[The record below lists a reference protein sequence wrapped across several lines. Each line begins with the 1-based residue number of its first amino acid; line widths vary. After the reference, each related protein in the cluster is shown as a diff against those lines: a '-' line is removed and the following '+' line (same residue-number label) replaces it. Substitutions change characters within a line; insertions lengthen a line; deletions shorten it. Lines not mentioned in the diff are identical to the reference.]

1 MDVFDDPKYSYLI
14 EEQSFFF
21 KIFKKI
27 FYYYA
32 KAVFSTYAPLHVYG
46 RENIP
51 NDSFIISSNHN
62 SHMDVALLSVATK
75 KDYNQ
80 IAMLAAK
87 DYFFDSWI
95 RRNLINMGMNLIPI
109 DRKKNGVRKFS
120 IEKTLALCGKFMEFE
135 KRNLIM
141 FPEGTR
147 GKPGVLQPFQK
158 GAAMFSIN
166 LNKPILPAV
175 IYGSHK
181 VWPKGKVFFSLPKNI
196 HVHILKPIYPNKFIT
211 TDKPNKNEVDEAI
224 INITSFLENTIKEKC
239 KLLYE

>member
-1 MDVFDDPKYSYLI
+1 MDVLDNPKYSYLV
-14 EEQSFFF
+14 EEQSFFY
-21 KIFKKI
+21 KIFKNF

-32 KAVFSTYAPLHVYG
+32 KTVFNFYAPLQVYG
-46 RENIP
+46 RKNIP
-51 NDSFIISSNHN
+51 DCSFIISSNHN

-109 DRKKNGVRKFS
+109 DRKKDGVRKFS
-120 IEKTLALCGKFMEFE
+120 IDKTLALCEKFMEFK

-147 GKPGVLQPFQK
+147 GEPGVLQPFQK

-181 VWPKGKVFFSLPKNI
+181 VWPKGNFFFSLPKKI
-196 HVHILKPIYPNKFIT
+196 FVHILKPIYPNKFIT
-211 TDKPNKNEVDEAI
+211 SDNPTKDEIDKATKE
-224 INITSFLENTIKEKC
+224 ITLFLENTIKEKC

>member
-51 NDSFIISSNHN
+51 DDSFIISSNHN

-109 DRKKNGVRKFS
+109 DRKKMACVNSLLKKLWHYV
-120 IEKTLALCGKFMEFE
+120 A
-135 KRNLIM
+135 NLW
-141 FPEGTR
+141 
-147 GKPGVLQPFQK
+147 
-158 GAAMFSIN
+158 N
-166 LNKPILPAV
+166 LKNV
-175 IYGSHK
+175 I
-181 VWPKGKVFFSLPKNI
+181 
-196 HVHILKPIYPNKFIT
+196 
-211 TDKPNKNEVDEAI
+211 
-224 INITSFLENTIKEKC
+224 
-239 KLLYE
+239 

>member
-1 MDVFDDPKYSYLI
+1 
-14 EEQSFFF
+14 
-21 KIFKKI
+21 
-27 FYYYA
+27 
-32 KAVFSTYAPLHVYG
+32 
-46 RENIP
+46 
-51 NDSFIISSNHN
+51 
-62 SHMDVALLSVATK
+62 
-75 KDYNQ
+75 
-80 IAMLAAK
+80 MLAAK

-95 RRNLINMGMNLIPI
+95 RRNVINMGMNLIPI

-120 IEKTLALCGKFMEFE
+120 IENTLALCGKFMEFE

-147 GKPGVLQPFQK
+147 GEPGVLQPFQK

-196 HVHILKPIYPNKFIT
+196 HVHILKPIYPSRFIT
-211 TDKPNKNEVDEAI
+211 TDKPNKDEVDEAI

>member
-1 MDVFDDPKYSYLI
+1 
-14 EEQSFFF
+14 
-21 KIFKKI
+21 
-27 FYYYA
+27 
-32 KAVFSTYAPLHVYG
+32 
-46 RENIP
+46 
-51 NDSFIISSNHN
+51 
-62 SHMDVALLSVATK
+62 
-75 KDYNQ
+75 
-80 IAMLAAK
+80 MLAAK

-147 GKPGVLQPFQK
+147 GEPGVLQPFQK

-166 LNKPILPAV
+166 LNNNILPAV

-196 HVHILKPIYPNKFIT
+196 HVHILNQSICRFIT
-211 TDKPNKNEVDEAI
+211 RKPNKDEVDEAI
-224 INITSFLENTIKEKC
+224 INITSFLEKA
-239 KLLYE
+239 L